1 MVAVLEIATRRFP
14 PVLIASVAASAALLF
29 VGCATPTPQREWKP
43 AGYYITDQTVY
54 GCDSF
59 EGAKGTVVKKTALL
73 SLSLQRRLLGLLEH
87 AASADE
93 EVLREM
99 ELEDPWQ
106 LTGLY
111 RGRPIGEQSIWSSG
125 DLPSMIHL
133 FRRPLLEEWAE
144 TGVAL
149 EDLVAH
155 VVIHEIGHHFGFS
168 DEEMQA
174 IEDGAG

>member
-1 MVAVLEIATRRFP
+1 MSGFRTFAPDAATIERMACEAIGRLPEEFR
-14 PVLIASVAASAALLF
+14 VHLS
-29 VGCATPTPQREWKP
+29 
-43 AGYYITDQTVY
+43 D
-54 GCDSF
+54 
-59 EGAKGTVVKKTALL
+59 VVV
-73 SLSLQRRLLGLLEH
+73 QIEDF
-87 AASADE
+87 ADE

>member
-1 MVAVLEIATRRFP
+1 MSRLRTFSPDAATIERMVCQAIDRLPEEFRVHL
-14 PVLIASVAASAALLF
+14 S
-29 VGCATPTPQREWKP
+29 
-43 AGYYITDQTVY
+43 D
-54 GCDSF
+54 
-59 EGAKGTVVKKTALL
+59 VVV
-73 SLSLQRRLLGLLEH
+73 QIEDF
-87 AASADE
+87 ADE
-93 EVLREM
+93 EVLSEM
-99 ELEDPWQ
+99 GLDDPWQ

-174 IEDGAG
+174 IEDGAR

>member
-1 MVAVLEIATRRFP
+1 MSRFRTFAPDAATIERLACEAVDRLPEEFR
-14 PVLIASVAASAALLF
+14 LHLS
-29 VGCATPTPQREWKP
+29 
-43 AGYYITDQTVY
+43 D
-54 GCDSF
+54 
-59 EGAKGTVVKKTALL
+59 VVV
-73 SLSLQRRLLGLLEH
+73 QIEEF
-87 AASADE
+87 ADE
-93 EVLREM
+93 EVLMEM
-99 ELEDPWQ
+99 GLDDPWQ

-111 RGRPIGEQSIWSSG
+111 RGRPIGEQSVWSSG

-174 IEDGAG
+174 IEDGSNPSVRFE

>member
-1 MVAVLEIATRRFP
+1 MACQAIDRLPEEFRVHL
-14 PVLIASVAASAALLF
+14 S
-29 VGCATPTPQREWKP
+29 
-43 AGYYITDQTVY
+43 D
-54 GCDSF
+54 
-59 EGAKGTVVKKTALL
+59 VVV
-73 SLSLQRRLLGLLEH
+73 QIEDF
-87 AASADE
+87 ADE

-99 ELEDPWQ
+99 GLDDPWQ

-155 VVIHEIGHHFGFS
+155 VIIHEIGHHFGFS

-174 IEDGAG
+174 IEDGSNPSVRFE